1 MTGKLSKTIFKKSPE
16 LNGKPGALSGQ
27 RVVAQ
32 DYAVPVR
39 VKITAAADMQHHLAA
54 TGWIVVNHRR
64 LGEAVG
70 PQVKILAKTGVTLV
84 KVDVKHLRIKHVQ
97 LMAGIVVVCLFNP
110 HHVKPVK
117 YSLRKEKTGQ
127 HGVFLQFCVL
137 VHAAKVINLSQKTIP
152 YVQGLRQSV
161 VRAVHGRIKLRR

>member
-32 DYAVPVR
+32 DDAVAIGVQ
-39 VKITAAADMQHHLAA
+39 ITSAAHMQDHLTAS
-54 TGWIVVNHRR
+54 GRIVVDHRR

-70 PQVKILAKTGVTLV
+70 PQAKILAQTGVTLV
-84 KVDVKHLRIKHVQ
+84 KVDVKHLGIKHVQ
-97 LMAGIVVVCLFNP
+97 LMAGIVIVSLFHP

-117 YSLRKEKTGQ
+117 HTLRKEKTCK
-127 HGVFLQFCVL
+127 HGVFLQFCIL
-137 VHAAKVINLSQKTIP
+137 VHAAKVINPSQKT
-152 YVQGLRQSV
+152 YRMCKVFGCQSSV
-161 VRAVHGRIKLRR
+161 PSTEELNCA